1 MVKAKSI
8 EARLEQ
14 LEQEQPTPG
23 KPLLVVYHLDGRY
36 FTAAQL
42 LDEGTRQYYTPA
54 EMEELKRDYDVLF
67 ISYVDTWRDTD
78 VTQG

>member
-1 MVKAKSI
+1 MAKSI

-14 LEQEQPTPG
+14 LEREQIAPG
-23 KPLLVVYHLDGRY
+23 KPLLVVFDMDGRY

-42 LDEGTRQYYTPA
+42 LDEDTRQYYTL
-54 EMEELKRDYDVLF
+54 EQLEELKQDYDVLF

-78 VTQG
+78 GAQS